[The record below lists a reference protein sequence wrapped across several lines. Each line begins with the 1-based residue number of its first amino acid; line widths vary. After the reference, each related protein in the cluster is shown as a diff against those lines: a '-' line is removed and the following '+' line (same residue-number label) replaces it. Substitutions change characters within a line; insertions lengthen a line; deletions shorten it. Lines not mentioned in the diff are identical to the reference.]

1 MQILSGSAASTHPAR
16 LDGDAPPAPGFPAS
30 SSTAMPC
37 GSRPHGRP
45 KQNLP
50 EFVIRDEMDNFIGV
64 IKVDLV
70 RKSFNAHCCQLGPPA
85 IHDHRTPT
93 MPECRLNRV
102 GTKKPLGY
110 LIQWLRQSSAF
121 DDREEHKGSADLINR
136 ADRVRCREWL
146 RGEPSLERIMQYEA
160 EWNDMEWS
168 GPGTVKEED
177 E

>member
-1 MQILSGSAASTHPAR
+1 MCFATTCVSENGDESESTDQEDIADEMHILSGSATSTHPAR

-50 EFVIRDEMDNFIGV
+50 EFAIRDEMDNFIGV
-64 IKVDLV
+64 IKVDLI

-102 GTKKPLGY
+102 GTNKAVWG
-110 LIQWLRQSSAF
+110 I
-121 DDREEHKGSADLINR
+121 
-136 ADRVRCREWL
+136 
-146 RGEPSLERIMQYEA
+146 
-160 EWNDMEWS
+160 
-168 GPGTVKEED
+168 
-177 E
+177 